1 MTTKVL
7 MDVQKVPT
15 VPGYTVDT
23 AVSIRTVGDQTF
35 IILDQCSFP
44 EGQCLEY
51 NGKFFN
57 VVDTRGA
64 IVDGDFSVVM
74 PLEILANLLKEH
86 GLV

>member
-23 AVSIRTVGDQTF
+23 AVSIRTAGERYF
-35 IILDQCSFP
+35 IILDQCSYP
-44 EGQCLEY
+44 EGQSLEY

-57 VVDTRGA
+57 VVDTAGE

-74 PLEILANLLKEH
+74 PLDILVNLLKEH

>member
-15 VPGYTVDT
+15 VPGYMVDT
-23 AVSIRTVGDQTF
+23 AVSIRTVGDQPF
-35 IILDQCSFP
+35 IILDQCDDDT
-44 EGQCLEY
+44 GQYLEY

-57 VVDTRGA
+57 VVDSAGE
-64 IVDGDFSVVM
+64 IVDGDFSEVM
-74 PLEILANLLKEH
+74 PLDILVNLLKEH

>member
-15 VPGYTVDT
+15 VPGYTVET
-23 AVSIRTVGDQTF
+23 AVSARTIGERAF
-35 IILDQCSFP
+35 IILDQCADT
-44 EGQCLEY
+44 GQYLKY

-57 VVDTRGA
+57 VFDSSGE

-74 PLEILANLLKEH
+74 PLEILVNLLKEY

>member
-1 MTTKVL
+1 MNTKVL

-23 AVSIRTVGDQTF
+23 AVSIRTVGKRTF
-35 IILDQCSFP
+35 IILDQCDDDAV
-44 EGQCLEY
+44 QHLEY
-51 NGKFFN
+51 SGKFFT
-57 VVDTRGA
+57 VVDDYGD

-74 PLEILANLLKEH
+74 PLEILVNLLKEH